1 MPKNPKKLSDTTRS
15 ERRRFA
21 KRLQMSKRQQRWLD
35 VCRVVEA
42 ALAILNETEDVR
54 IKTEFI
60 SLIRKIN
67 KYVSHKQSDE
77 QMVFNV
83 VKSGA
88 WLISEIADE
97 TGFPTVY
104 IQKLLSTL
112 CREQKIRRE
121 NNHYKPV

>member
-67 KYVSHKQSDE
+67 KYVNGKQSDE
-77 QMVFNV
+77 QIVFNS